1 MKILAFG
8 SPSRAYSPSAS
19 MGSVPNLSEIL
30 ANVET
35 VWNDELPMS
44 VQGQFRRFKAI
55 IVESG
60 LHPPPDIPLH
70 RTK

>member
-1 MKILAFG
+1 
-8 SPSRAYSPSAS
+8 